1 MSTQT
6 SCVRQVRRDT
16 YRTIYASYVAI
27 TGSTDGAILLDLVV
41 KLTDSAAQYA
51 REVRAENEAR
61 KKEGLKPLHSPD
73 GSLYHTAEEYAKWS
87 AGALTVNQIK
97 KLWPIL
103 EGKGIVKNLGRHPE
117 LQWSSTVMR
126 RLDVEKVNK
135 LLKEYED
142 SLGKAK
148 RPAPECETALSLE
161 RNGSP
166 ASAKSHAL
174 LITQLDIQSEIQRE
188 GEGSY
193 LNSTQPPAAPT
204 RNQAPPFEDFSD
216 NSNELEP
223 LKREIGKACG
233 IRKSADV
240 RTEDELSRQA
250 ITLKAQRITP
260 EAIRET
266 VKANPSK
273 VFKLKFFAEDILG
286 LHAVTWRAAEPEPE
300 DLRTCKADNCVG
312 GTVREWLESGKYRD
326 RQCPECKGKGKVP
339 VQIRARQE
347 EAARR
352 RAAANVDQLLSF

>member
-1 MSTQT
+1 M
-6 SCVRQVRRDT
+6 
-16 YRTIYASYVAI
+16 
-27 TGSTDGAILLDLVV
+27 
-41 KLTDSAAQYA
+41 
-51 REVRAENEAR
+51 
-61 KKEGLKPLHSPD
+61 
-73 GSLYHTAEEYAKWS
+73 
-87 AGALTVNQIK
+87 
-97 KLWPIL
+97 
-103 EGKGIVKNLGRHPE
+103 
-117 LQWSSTVMR
+117 
-126 RLDVEKVNK
+126 
-135 LLKEYED
+135 
-142 SLGKAK
+142 
-148 RPAPECETALSLE
+148 
-161 RNGSP
+161 
-166 ASAKSHAL
+166 
-174 LITQLDIQSEIQRE
+174 
-188 GEGSY
+188 
-193 LNSTQPPAAPT
+193 NSTQPPAARSPQ
-204 RNQAPPFEDFSD
+204 QAPPFEDFSD

-266 VKANPSK
+266 VKANPAK

-286 LHAVTWRAAEPEPE
+286 LYAVTRRAAEPEPE

-326 RQCPECKGKGKVP
+326 RTCPECKGKGKVP